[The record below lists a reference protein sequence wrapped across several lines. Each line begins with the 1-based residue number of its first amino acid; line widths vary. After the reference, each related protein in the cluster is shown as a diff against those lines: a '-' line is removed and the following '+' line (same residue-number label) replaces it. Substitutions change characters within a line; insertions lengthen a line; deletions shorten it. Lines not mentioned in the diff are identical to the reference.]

1 MGVVVACFAVVGGGA
16 LLDVFLGCQC
26 NLWIDHFPLQLPIML
41 PQGGGKSEFEITF
54 LAHPLFLEPP
64 GALRGSFQRRPQITP
79 ISILKLPFELLS
91 SCAFGKCFPLLM

>member
-1 MGVVVACFAVVGGGA
+1 
-16 LLDVFLGCQC
+16 
-26 NLWIDHFPLQLPIML
+26 ML

-91 SCAFGKCFPLLM
+91 SCAF

>member
-1 MGVVVACFAVVGGGA
+1 MWETWF
-16 LLDVFLGCQC
+16 
-26 NLWIDHFPLQLPIML
+26 

-64 GALRGSFQRRPQITP
+64 GALRGSFQRRPQIAP

-91 SCAFGKCFPLLM
+91 SCAFWRCFSLLM